1 MNRPHLP
8 AALLLAFAATAAAAE
23 PPRAEQ
29 VARQFLKDNGQP
41 AEAVDTRLDATSRLS
56 QYNEDLSQDIV
67 LLRPNFVVDAPQA
80 AFYLAIVRNH
90 SADRAWCVRPKGT
103 VRGET
108 AEGVTVSPDNFLVP
122 PGQYSVLMMALV
134 AKDDAGRY
142 DYSDAIATTFWPP
155 DPSAPAATACRGRV
169 PSQLDAWLADPG
181 YRSYPDFLASRET
194 AQEALDATRLS
205 DEELQDVFDLEPVE
219 DE

>member
-1 MNRPHLP
+1 MYLPPQFATQDAAIARELMRAHPFANLVGTDDEGLPFVTHLP
-8 AALLLAFAATAAAAE
+8 LHLVEEGTA
-23 PPRAEQ
+23 
-29 VARQFLKDNGQP
+29 
-41 AEAVDTRLDATSRLS
+41 
-56 QYNEDLSQDIV
+56 SQDIV
-67 LLRPNFVVDAPQA
+67 LLRPNYVVDAPQA

-108 AEGVTVSPDNFLVP
+108 AEGVTVSPDNFLVA

-134 AKDDAGRY
+134 AKDGAGRY

-194 AQEALDATRLS
+194 EQEALDATRLS
-205 DEELQDVFDLEPVE
+205 DEDLQDVFDLEPVE